1 MSALLIAQPLI
12 LEKAPSLAVVI
23 PASLILLGMLTKNYW
38 RNEIMANSESFES
51 VWDALEEDPV
61 KAENMKLRSALMI
74 AIVDHINTL
83 GLTQVA
89 AAKKMHITQPRVS
102 ALIQGKIE
110 AFRLDTLIDL
120 FHKLGMHV
128 TMKIAA

>member
-1 MSALLIAQPLI
+1 
-12 LEKAPSLAVVI
+12 
-23 PASLILLGMLTKNYW
+23 
-38 RNEIMANSESFES
+38 MANSQSFES

-74 AIVDHINTL
+74 AIVDYINTA

-89 AAKKMHITQPRVS
+89 AAKKMQITQPRVS

-110 AFRLDTLIDL
+110 AFRLDALIDL
-120 FHKLGMHV
+120 IHKLGMHV